1 LEGILIPVSRLS
13 RILNWI
19 AVSCLLA
26 MMVLTCGDI
35 VLRLFRRPIPGTYD
49 LVGFLGAIVAGF
61 ALAETTIQRG
71 HVAVQVV
78 VEKLGQKVQKICF
91 LCTTIL
97 SIMIFSLCAW
107 ESIRYGNDILAAG
120 EVSPTLKVPFFPIL
134 YGIGLS
140 TALVSLVL
148 LIDLILVITGRRSAW
163 FRWQAE
169 GP

>member
-1 LEGILIPVSRLS
+1 MEAILFPVSRLS
-13 RILNWI
+13 RILNWV
-19 AVSCLLA
+19 AVFCLLA
-26 MMVLTCGDI
+26 MMFLTCGDI

-97 SIMIFSLCAW
+97 SIMIFSLCSW
-107 ESIRYGNDILAAG
+107 ESVRYGNDLLAAG
-120 EVSPTLKVPFFPIL
+120 VVSPTLKVPFFPIL
-134 YGIGLS
+134 YGIGFS
-140 TALVSLVL
+140 TAVVSLVL
-148 LIDLILVITGRRSAW
+148 LIDAILVVTGRKNAW
-163 FRWQAE
+163 FHWQAE
-169 GP
+169 GQ